1 MPSILRDLTDNPI
14 FQRPKPSVDD
24 QAMERILRNACFS
37 KMEEFD
43 LCKVLAL
50 SGRPLASLKKEQLD
64 PLQSLIKAEM
74 STEDLIPIMFTDGF
88 TLQDGGLLTKLA
100 EVRSRK
106 SLEEDILTRLVT
118 GFSDDIATGL
128 TIALNAPT
136 GPAAACL
143 KTLFLNVIDPGFKR
157 MSYFTSSARKL
168 SSKTECENAGFCW
181 TEYSIDTIVQEAF
194 GGRSKENYKSLF
206 MFTPQIDRILG
217 DDDLSLFD
225 SKCVK
230 KASDNYVNMVRFEQL
245 RS

>member
-1 MPSILRDLTDNPI
+1 MLLIQDLNGCLILLVLLGNYRELELGEN
-14 FQRPKPSVDD
+14 SVF
-24 QAMERILRNACFS
+24 EGFFS
-37 KMEEFD
+37 KKNCSNFFFQIFFFIFSRFFFQNLNEN
-43 LCKVLAL
+43 LILA
-50 SGRPLASLKKEQLD
+50 
-64 PLQSLIKAEM
+64 
-74 STEDLIPIMFTDGF
+74 
-88 TLQDGGLLTKLA
+88 
-100 EVRSRK
+100 
-106 SLEEDILTRLVT
+106 
-118 GFSDDIATGL
+118 FS
-128 TIALNAPT
+128 
-136 GPAAACL
+136 
-143 KTLFLNVIDPGFKR
+143 
-157 MSYFTSSARKL
+157 

>member
-1 MPSILRDLTDNPI
+1 MLLIQDLNGCLILLVLLGNYRELELGENGV
-14 FQRPKPSVDD
+14 F
-24 QAMERILRNACFS
+24 
-37 KMEEFD
+37 EEFIFE
-43 LCKVLAL
+43 
-50 SGRPLASLKKEQLD
+50 KKNF
-64 PLQSLIKAEM
+64 SIFFKFFF
-74 STEDLIPIMFTDGF
+74 SF
-88 TLQDGGLLTKLA
+88 
-100 EVRSRK
+100 
-106 SLEEDILTRLVT
+106 
-118 GFSDDIATGL
+118 FSDFFFQN
-128 TIALNAPT
+128 LNENLILA
-136 GPAAACL
+136 
-143 KTLFLNVIDPGFKR
+143 F
-157 MSYFTSSARKL
+157 S